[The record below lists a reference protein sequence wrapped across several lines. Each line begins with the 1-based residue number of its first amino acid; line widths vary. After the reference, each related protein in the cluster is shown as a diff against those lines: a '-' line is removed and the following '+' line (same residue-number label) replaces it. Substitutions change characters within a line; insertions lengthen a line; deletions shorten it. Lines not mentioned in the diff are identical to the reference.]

1 MKIEIFLGFG
11 IEGSIVYRQLQAPEG
26 LCEFKSDK
34 KNPTESLKKY
44 HEPLRVTILTPASIY
59 KEPHSIYTLDNA
71 KKNSHKLK
79 FNQNM
84 IRSKSQNTP

>member
-34 KNPTESLKKY
+34 KKPDRIPEKISWALKGHDLNPSPNLQRA
-44 HEPLRVTILTPASIY
+44 P
-59 KEPHSIYTLDNA
+59 
-71 KKNSHKLK
+71 
-79 FNQNM
+79 FNLHLG
-84 IRSKSQNTP
+84 